1 MKIAFLLPVASDARS
16 HKRIKALK
24 KLGVKPVTLAFERKY
39 YSGNQ
44 IPGGY
49 ESLGRIEHSRYYK
62 RLIPFFKVL
71 SKVRAQ
77 VKEADA
83 IYAFGLDM
91 LLLGRF
97 ACLGL
102 AKPLKAVYEVADIR
116 EVLLGKGLFSC
127 CLRWLER
134 FLLRR
139 TDLIVV
145 TSETFVSGYYREIQG
160 LTTLRYLVIENKL
173 DTDVLAQI
181 PASSDTKSDE
191 IIRIGYFGII
201 RCRRSLEI
209 LHEAAI
215 QGKGRVQVY
224 IRGFPLGVGDLENEF
239 RSNPY
244 IKYGGPYMAPDD
256 LPTLYGQTDVVW
268 ACYPYQGNGIGNY
281 LWARTNRFY
290 ESCCFKRPMLAQK
303 GTEDGRLT
311 EALGLGKCLDLSNTK
326 EAVECILSITR
337 TMLNQWQ
344 GSISNLSQDV
354 YTLTDEHERLLEML
368 KSSKLTDMRLQGAKN
383 E

>member
-1 MKIAFLLPVASDARS
+1 MKIALLLPVMSDSRS
-16 HKRIKALK
+16 HRRIRALK
-24 KLGVKPVTLAFERKY
+24 NLGVHPVILAFERKY
-39 YSGNQ
+39 YKGNP
-44 IPGGY
+44 ISGGY
-49 ESLGRIEHSRYYK
+49 ASLGHIEHSKYYK
-62 RLIPFFKVL
+62 RLIPFLRVL
-71 SKVRAQ
+71 CRVRAQ

-91 LLLGRF
+91 LLLGRV

-102 AKPLKAVYEVADIR
+102 PKPLKAVYEVADIR

-145 TSETFVSGYYREIQG
+145 TSEAFISGYYREIQR
-160 LTTLRYLVIENKL
+160 LTTPRYLVIENKL
-173 DTDVLAQI
+173 DTGLLAQI
-181 PASSDTKSDE
+181 PASSDNKSDE
-191 IIRIGYFGII
+191 IIRIGYFGVI

-209 LHEAAI
+209 LQEAAK
-215 QGKGRVQVY
+215 QGSGRVQVY
-224 IRGFPLGVGDLENEF
+224 IRGFPLGVGDLENEV
-239 RSNPY
+239 RNNPY
-244 IKYGGPYMAPDD
+244 IKYDGPYVAPDD
-256 LPTLYGQTDVVW
+256 LPTLYSQIDVVW

-303 GTEDGRLT
+303 GTEDGRLI
-311 EALGLGKCLDLSNTK
+311 EALGLGMCLNLSDIK

-344 GSISNLSQDV
+344 EAISQLSQDV
-354 YTLTDEHERLLEML
+354 YVLTDEHERLLEML